1 MATNTTDQ
9 QRKYRD
15 DANAVENFSKKYYDI
30 FDTRRHNVDKFYQTQ
45 AKLIWNG
52 NEINGQ
58 NAIASH
64 LISLPPTKHH
74 IYALDYFPMK
84 DLFPD
89 EDTTYQ
95 VFVSGA
101 VIYGPPETTTINKE
115 KRLFSHIFVLTVD
128 VITSTWVIANECFRF
143 HE

>member
-1 MATNTTDQ
+1 MATNIDQ
-9 QRKYRD
+9 QRKYRE

-30 FDTRRHNVDKFYQTQ
+30 LDTRRHNVDKFYQTQ

-58 NAIASH
+58 NAIGNY
-64 LISLPPTKHH
+64 LVSLPPTKHH

-101 VIYGPPETTTINKE
+101 VIYGTPESTTVTKE

-128 VITSTWVIANECFRF
+128 IITSTWVIVNECFRF

>member
-1 MATNTTDQ
+1 MATNTDQ
-9 QRKYRD
+9 QKKSRE
-15 DANAVENFSKKYYDI
+15 DADAVENFSKRYYDI
-30 FDTRRHNVDKFYQTQ
+30 LDTRRHNVDKFYQAQ

-52 NEINGQ
+52 IEVNGQ
-58 NAIASH
+58 TEIAKH
-64 LISLPPTKHH
+64 LVALPPTKHH
-74 IYALDYFPMK
+74 IYALDFFPMK

-101 VIYGPPETTTINKE
+101 VAYGTPESTTVSKE
-115 KRLFSHIFVLTVD
+115 KRLFSHVFILTVD
-128 VITSTWVIANECFRF
+128 IISSTWVIANECFRF

>member
-1 MATNTTDQ
+1 LET
-9 QRKYRD
+9 
-15 DANAVENFSKKYYDI
+15 FSEKV
-30 FDTRRHNVDKFYQTQ
+30 F
-45 AKLIWNG
+45 L
-52 NEINGQ
+52 
-58 NAIASH
+58 
-64 LISLPPTKHH
+64 
-74 IYALDYFPMK
+74 

-101 VIYGPPETTTINKE
+101 VAYGSRESTTTTKE

-128 VITSTWVIANECFRF
+128 IISSTWVIVNECFRF

>member
-1 MATNTTDQ
+1 MATTSADQ
-9 QRKYRD
+9 QRKSRQ
-15 DANAVENFSKKYYDI
+15 DAEAVENFSKRYYDI
-30 FDTRRHNVDKFYQTQ
+30 LDTRRHNVDKFYQNQ

-52 NEINGQ
+52 KEINGQ
-58 NAIASH
+58 NAIANY
-64 LISLPPTKHH
+64 LVGLPPTKHY
-74 IYALDYFPMK
+74 IYALDFFPMK

-101 VIYGPPETTTINKE
+101 VVYGSVDSVTITKE
-115 KRLFSHIFVLTVD
+115 KRLFSHAFILTVD
-128 VITSTWVIANECFRF
+128 NITSTWVIVNESFRF

>member
-1 MATNTTDQ
+1 MATNIDQ
-9 QRKYRD
+9 QRKSRE
-15 DANAVENFSKKYYDI
+15 DADAIEHFSKRYYDI
-30 FDTRRHNVDKFYQTQ
+30 FDSRRHNVDKFYQIQ

-52 NEINGQ
+52 TEINGQ

-64 LISLPPTKHH
+64 LVSLPPTKHQ
-74 IYALDYFPMK
+74 IYALDFFPMK

-89 EDTTYQ
+89 EDKTYQ

-101 VIYGPPETTTINKE
+101 VAYGTPESTTITKE
-115 KRLFSHIFVLTVD
+115 KRLFSHVFILTVD
-128 VITSTWVIANECFRF
+128 IISSIWVITNECFRF